1 MGYRI
6 VHEMLTTL
14 ISYSILL
21 ELPEFAVSMMCFYA
35 KSTIWETIYRSLVF
49 HFLRPSSA
57 QPRILYVRLLEM
69 SWPNIAAGHFFSG
82 KKFMV
87 QHLNW
92 LAIRMTRH
100 LSGFG

>member
-6 VHEMLTTL
+6 VHEVLTTL

-21 ELPEFAVSMMCFYA
+21 ELPEFAVSMMCFYG
-35 KSTIWETIYRSLVF
+35 KSTIGGTIYRSLVF

-57 QPRILYVRLLEM
+57 KPRILYIGLLEM
-69 SWPNIAAGHFFSG
+69 SWPNIAIGYFFQDKSLWFNIKTGHKNDS
-82 KKFMV
+82 
-87 QHLNW
+87 N
-92 LAIRMTRH
+92 H